1 MNTPVS
7 GSRLLSPRAWML
19 VPALAACAG
28 TASAAVSN
36 LDPELQIGPD
46 DAVVGGEL
54 LSRQLDQGVVRMDNT
69 TAHLSASGRFGILND
84 GPDDHSGL
92 GAQVDGYFAVGE
104 DQQNQPRP
112 VQPGE
117 MTEFNGKVDYLYDVH
132 DPTTHL
138 PFIQVIP
145 HYEYV
150 TYPNVSQQQNFLKGR
165 EHWLG
170 GEAWYAT
177 PLDGIELG
185 ADVDW
190 NLNHHAHMFRGA
202 VGAREF
208 YQDVPFDV
216 RGWQLLNFGNK
227 DYAERLYGGDTK
239 GITTI
244 DVGGRITLPL
254 PWEETWTYF
263 QGQAV
268 YWADSKAR
276 KVLRAEGQDV
286 GEFIIA
292 VGVEWRPD

>member
-36 LDPELQIGPD
+36 LDPELQTGPTD
-46 DAVVGGEL
+46 FVLGGEL
-54 LSRQLDQGVVRMDNT
+54 QSRQIDQGVVRYDNT
-69 TAHLSASGRFGILND
+69 AAHVSGSGRFGILND

-104 DQQNQPRP
+104 DRRSPTRT
-112 VQPGE
+112 VEPGE
-117 MTEFNGKVDYLYDVH
+117 MTELNAKVDYLYDVH
-132 DPTTHL
+132 DPNTHL

-150 TYPNVSQQQNFLKGR
+150 TYPNVSPAQNYLKDH
-165 EHWLG
+165 ESWLG
-170 GEAWYAT
+170 SELWYAT

-185 ADVDW
+185 GDVDW
-190 NLNHHAHMFRGA
+190 DLNHHAHMFRSALG
-202 VGAREF
+202 VREF
-208 YQDVPFDV
+208 YQDVPFDL
-216 RGWQLLNFGNK
+216 RGWQLVNLGNK
-227 DYAERLYGGDTK
+227 DYTRYLFGGDSS
-239 GITTI
+239 GVTTI
-244 DVGGRITLPL
+244 DIGGRLTLPL
-254 PWEETWTYF
+254 PWEESWYYV

-268 YWADSKAR
+268 YWADSKDR
-276 KVLRAEGQDV
+276 KVLRTEGQDA

-292 VGVEWRPD
+292 VGMEWRPD